1 MEITMQLKYSIQQE
15 IQQIDFSINP
25 ETGALIIETN
35 GRPVEVP
42 HTVAVELISTLSR
55 KLYDH
60 SEKSE
65 TLLNRLFR

>member
-1 MEITMQLKYSIQQE
+1 MQLKYSIQQE

-25 ETGALIIETN
+25 ETGALIIEAN
-35 GRPVEVP
+35 GELQAIEVP

-65 TLLNRLFR
+65 TLLNRIFK